1 MNKSS
6 NELSRRK
13 LRNMILKT
21 VHNYK
26 NTSDKIPN
34 ADMREIYDGIICC
47 SEYAYARHL
56 IRNCKKN
63 IPDYYLNNLNS
74 FISKE
79 YLDKLSDEKHN
90 RLAEKSS
97 VENASSMSI
106 NEDNQKILDE
116 LEKRIWDSNVSLPK
130 ENLYNPSKGRHRHLA
145 EKSRHFSAPVE
156 NAPSYSML
164 ISEDDQKMLD
174 EREKMFED
182 HNETSPNSKIL
193 NKGIRLSDIF
203 AEGSYAYE
211 TYATKYDTII
221 EKQKRDIDD
230 GNEQN
235 YSKNAREFTK
245 LMNEAL
251 NDDKLTKTEKQSVS
265 VIMNAQAPLFWNMKR
280 KDTKETLDK
289 RMLKYYNGT
298 LTKEGF
304 FDKSDDIATEVKD
317 FNSKSNEVTS
327 ASILNYVN
335 LKEGEELTNS
345 KILTKGIRLSDIFAE
360 GSYAYETYAT
370 KYDTIIEKQKRDI
383 DDGNEQNYSKNAREF
398 TKLMNEALNDD
409 KLTKTEKQSIL
420 VIMNA
425 REPLFWNTAPR
436 KDEQAYFRTEYQSP
450 YNTSALDEW
459 LVKNDITTDIDFGKT
474 NSGDKSKNEYVA
486 SDKKDAKKHAGMADE
501 DEPKLYEE
509 GGKKISGSKGKTEM
523 VSETTIKTSCCKKP
537 VVVSDKDLTKKT
549 ETSKGG
555 SVVSTSVKTETTSEI
570 SEYDVPPEKESE
582 ELVESSI
589 EKVDETG
596 DTVITDDEY
605 NRLKRENLKSY
616 GLINREMTML
626 GGLAGLSALAIKK
639 RYKDKDTNKK
649 DPEKK

>member
-1 MNKSS
+1 
-6 NELSRRK
+6 
-13 LRNMILKT
+13 MILKT

-221 EKQKRDIDD
+221 EKQRRDIDD

-235 YSKNAREFTK
+235 YSKNAREFT
-245 LMNEAL
+245 E
-251 NDDKLTKTEKQSVS
+251 
-265 VIMNAQAPLFWNMKR
+265 
-280 KDTKETLDK
+280 
-289 RMLKYYNGT
+289 
-298 LTKEGF
+298 
-304 FDKSDDIATEVKD
+304 
-317 FNSKSNEVTS
+317 
-327 ASILNYVN
+327 
-335 LKEGEELTNS
+335 
-345 KILTKGIRLSDIFAE
+345 
-360 GSYAYETYAT
+360 
-370 KYDTIIEKQKRDI
+370 
-383 DDGNEQNYSKNAREF
+383 
-398 TKLMNEALNDD
+398 LMNEALNDD

-425 REPLFWNTAPR
+425 REPLFWNTTPR
-436 KDEQAYFRTEYQSP
+436 KDEQAYFRTEY
-450 YNTSALDEW
+450 NTSALDEW
-459 LVKNDITTDIDFGKT
+459 LIKNDITTDIDFGKT
-474 NSGDKSKNEYVA
+474 NIGDKSKNEYVA

-501 DEPKLYEE
+501 DGPKLDKK
-509 GGKKISGSKGKTEM
+509 GGEFIKDNKGNKEI

-555 SVVSTSVKTETTSEI
+555 SVVSITEKIGSTTKI
-570 SEYDVPPEKESE
+570 SEEVVPPETESE
-582 ELVESSI
+582 KLVE
-589 EKVDETG
+589 ETTTVVDENG
-596 DTVITDDEY
+596 DTVLMDDEY
-605 NRLKRENLKSY
+605 PKYKSQ
-616 GLINREMTML
+616 
-626 GGLAGLSALAIKK
+626 
-639 RYKDKDTNKK
+639 KDKWLKKVMAMNMLASFLATTQKYRDQDTNKK

>member
-26 NTSDKIPN
+26 NTSDKIPK
-34 ADMREIYDGIICC
+34 ADMREIYDGIISF
-47 SEYAYARHL
+47 SEYNYARYL
-56 IRNCKKN
+56 IKKCKKN
-63 IPDYYLNNLNS
+63 IPAYYLNNLNS

-79 YLDKLSDEKHN
+79 YLDILSSETH
-90 RLAEKSS
+90 
-97 VENASSMSI
+97 
-106 NEDNQKILDE
+106 
-116 LEKRIWDSNVSLPK
+116 KR
-130 ENLYNPSKGRHRHLA
+130 LA
-145 EKSRHFSAPVE
+145 EKSRHFSASVE

-193 NKGIRLSDIF
+193 AKDICLSDIF

-211 TYATKYDTII
+211 TYATKYDKII
-221 EKQKRDIDD
+221 EEQKRDIDD
-230 GNEQN
+230 GNEQD
-235 YSKNAREFTK
+235 YSKNAREFTE

-251 NDDKLTKTEKQSVS
+251 NDDKLTKTEKQSVL
-265 VIMNAQAPLFWNMKR
+265 VIMNAQAPLFWN
-280 KDTKETLDK
+280 
-289 RMLKYYNGT
+289 
-298 LTKEGF
+298 
-304 FDKSDDIATEVKD
+304 A
-317 FNSKSNEVTS
+317 
-327 ASILNYVN
+327 
-335 LKEGEELTNS
+335 
-345 KILTKGIRLSDIFAE
+345 
-360 GSYAYETYAT
+360 
-370 KYDTIIEKQKRDI
+370 
-383 DDGNEQNYSKNAREF
+383 
-398 TKLMNEALNDD
+398 
-409 KLTKTEKQSIL
+409 
-420 VIMNA
+420 
-425 REPLFWNTAPR
+425 APR
-436 KDEQAYFRTEYQSP
+436 KDEQDYFLKEDQGK

-459 LVKNDITTDIDFGKT
+459 LVKNGIVASVDFNKT
-474 NSGDKSKNEYVA
+474 NGGDKSKNEYVD
-486 SDKKDAKKHAGMADE
+486 SDKKDAKKYAGMADE

-555 SVVSTSVKTETTSEI
+555 SVVSITEEIGQTSEI

-589 EKVDETG
+589 EKIDETG
-596 DTVITDDEY
+596 DTVLTDDEY
-605 NRLKRENLKSY
+605 PKYKSQ
-616 GLINREMTML
+616 
-626 GGLAGLSALAIKK
+626 
-639 RYKDKDTNKK
+639 KDKWLKKEMAMNMLASFLATTQKYRDQDTNKK

>member
-34 ADMREIYDGIICC
+34 ADMREIYDGIISF
-47 SEYAYARHL
+47 SEYNYARYL
-56 IRNCKKN
+56 IKKCKKN

-116 LEKRIWDSNVSLPK
+116 LEKRIWDSNVSLSK
-130 ENLYNPSKGRHRHLA
+130 ENLYNPSNGRHRHLA

-193 NKGIRLSDIF
+193 
-203 AEGSYAYE
+203 
-211 TYATKYDTII
+211 
-221 EKQKRDIDD
+221 
-230 GNEQN
+230 
-235 YSKNAREFTK
+235 
-245 LMNEAL
+245 
-251 NDDKLTKTEKQSVS
+251 
-265 VIMNAQAPLFWNMKR
+265 
-280 KDTKETLDK
+280 
-289 RMLKYYNGT
+289 
-298 LTKEGF
+298 
-304 FDKSDDIATEVKD
+304 
-317 FNSKSNEVTS
+317 
-327 ASILNYVN
+327 
-335 LKEGEELTNS
+335 
-345 KILTKGIRLSDIFAE
+345 TKGIRLSDIFAE

-370 KYDTIIEKQKRDI
+370 KYDTIIEKQKIDI
-383 DDGNEQNYSKNAREF
+383 DEGNEQDYSKNAREF

-409 KLTKTEKQSIL
+409 KLTKTEKQSVL

-425 REPLFWNTAPR
+425 QAPLFWNAAPR
-436 KDEQAYFRTEYQSP
+436 KDEQDYFLKEDQGK
-450 YNTSALDEW
+450 YNTSVLDEW
-459 LVKNDITTDIDFGKT
+459 LVKNGIVASVDFNKT
-474 NSGDKSKNEYVA
+474 NGGDKSKNEYVD
-486 SDKKDAKKHAGMADE
+486 SDKKDAKKYAGMADE

-555 SVVSTSVKTETTSEI
+555 SVVSITEKIGSTTKI
-570 SEYDVPPEKESE
+570 SEKFVPPETESE
-582 ELVESSI
+582 KLVE
-589 EKVDETG
+589 ETTTVVDENG
-596 DTVITDDEY
+596 DTVLVDDEY
-605 NRLKRENLKSY
+605 PKYKSQKDKWLKKVM
-616 GLINREMTML
+616 EMNKL
-626 GGLAGLSALAIKK
+626 GSFLATNQK
-639 RYKDKDTNKK
+639 YKDKDINKK

>member
-26 NTSDKIPN
+26 NTSDKIPK
-34 ADMREIYDGIICC
+34 ADMREIYDGIISF
-47 SEYAYARHL
+47 SEFNYARYL
-56 IRNCKKN
+56 IKKCKKN

-79 YLDKLSDEKHN
+79 NLDKLSDETHKH
-90 RLAEKSS
+90 LAEKSS

-193 NKGIRLSDIF
+193 TKGIRLSDIF

-211 TYATKYDTII
+211 TYATKYDKII
-221 EKQKRDIDD
+221 GEQKRDIDD

-235 YSKNAREFTK
+235 YSKNAREFTE

-370 KYDTIIEKQKRDI
+370 KYDKIIGEQKRDI

-398 TKLMNEALNDD
+398 TELMNEALNDD
-409 KLTKTEKQSIL
+409 KLTKTEKQSVS

-425 REPLFWNTAPR
+425 QAPLFWNTTLK
-436 KDEQAYFRTEYQSP
+436 KDVPKYYLDV
-450 YNTSALDEW
+450 YLDNTLGSDE
-459 LVKNDITTDIDFGKT
+459 LFYKNGIVASVDFNKT
-474 NSGDKSKNEYVA
+474 NGGDKSKNEYVA

-501 DEPKLYEE
+501 DGPKLDKK
-509 GGKKISGSKGKTEM
+509 GGEFIKDNKGNKEI

-555 SVVSTSVKTETTSEI
+555 SVVSITEKIGSTTKI
-570 SEYDVPPEKESE
+570 SEEVVPPETESE
-582 ELVESSI
+582 KLVE
-589 EKVDETG
+589 ETTTVVDENG
-596 DTVITDDEY
+596 DTVLMDDEY
-605 NRLKRENLKSY
+605 PKYKSQKDKWLKKVMAMN
-616 GLINREMTML
+616 ML
-626 GGLAGLSALAIKK
+626 VPFLATNQK
-639 RYKDKDTNKK
+639 YKDKDTNKK

>member
-79 YLDKLSDEKHN
+79 NLDKLSDEKHN

-221 EKQKRDIDD
+221 EKQKRDIDG

-383 DDGNEQNYSKNAREF
+383 DGGNEQNYSKNAREF

-409 KLTKTEKQSIL
+409 KLTKTEKQSVS

-425 REPLFWNTAPR
+425 QAPLFWNTTLK
-436 KDEQAYFRTEYQSP
+436 KDVPKYYLDV
-450 YNTSALDEW
+450 YLDNTLGSDE
-459 LVKNDITTDIDFGKT
+459 LFYKNGIVASVDFNKT
-474 NSGDKSKNEYVA
+474 NGGDKSKNEYVA

-501 DEPKLYEE
+501 DGPKLDKK
-509 GGKKISGSKGKTEM
+509 GGEFIKDNKGNKEI

-555 SVVSTSVKTETTSEI
+555 SVVSITEKIGSTTKI
-570 SEYDVPPEKESE
+570 SEEVVPPETESE
-582 ELVESSI
+582 KLVE
-589 EKVDETG
+589 ETTTVVDENG
-596 DTVITDDEY
+596 DTVLMDDEY
-605 NRLKRENLKSY
+605 PKYKSQ
-616 GLINREMTML
+616 
-626 GGLAGLSALAIKK
+626 
-639 RYKDKDTNKK
+639 KDKWLKKVMAMNMLASFLATTQKYRDQDTNKK

>member
-21 VHNYK
+21 VQNYK
-26 NTSDKIPN
+26 NTSDKIPK
-34 ADMREIYDGIICC
+34 ADMREIYDGIIYF
-47 SEYAYARHL
+47 SEYNYARYL
-56 IRNCKKN
+56 IKKCKKN

-79 YLDKLSDEKHN
+79 NLDKLSDETHKH
-90 RLAEKSS
+90 LAEKSS

-145 EKSRHFSAPVE
+145 EKSRHFSAPAE

-193 NKGIRLSDIF
+193 NKGIGLSDIF

-221 EKQKRDIDD
+221 EKQKIDIDE

-265 VIMNAQAPLFWNMKR
+265 VIMNAQAPLFWN
-280 KDTKETLDK
+280 
-289 RMLKYYNGT
+289 
-298 LTKEGF
+298 
-304 FDKSDDIATEVKD
+304 V
-317 FNSKSNEVTS
+317 
-327 ASILNYVN
+327 
-335 LKEGEELTNS
+335 
-345 KILTKGIRLSDIFAE
+345 
-360 GSYAYETYAT
+360 
-370 KYDTIIEKQKRDI
+370 
-383 DDGNEQNYSKNAREF
+383 
-398 TKLMNEALNDD
+398 
-409 KLTKTEKQSIL
+409 
-420 VIMNA
+420 
-425 REPLFWNTAPR
+425 APR
-436 KDEQAYFRTEYQSP
+436 KDEQDYFLKEDQGL
-450 YNTSALDEW
+450 YNTSAVDEW
-459 LVKNDITTDIDFGKT
+459 LKANDIKTSIDFNKT
-474 NSGDKSKNEYVA
+474 KGGDKPKNEYVA
-486 SDKKDAKKHAGMADE
+486 SDKEDAEKHACMVDE
-501 DEPKLYEE
+501 YEIKLAEKGGEFIKDNKGNKEIVSEPTT
-509 GGKKISGSKGKTEM
+509 KIS
-523 VSETTIKTSCCKKP
+523 CCEKP

-555 SVVSTSVKTETTSEI
+555 SVVSITEKIGSTTKI
-570 SEYDVPPEKESE
+570 SEEVVPPETESE
-582 ELVESSI
+582 KLVEETI
-589 EKVDETG
+589 TVVDENG
-596 DTVITDDEY
+596 DTVLMDDEY
-605 NRLKRENLKSY
+605 PKYKSQKDKWLKKVMAMN
-616 GLINREMTML
+616 ML
-626 GGLAGLSALAIKK
+626 VPFLATNQK
-639 RYKDKDTNKK
+639 YKDKDTNKK

>member
-6 NELSRRK
+6 DELSRRK

-26 NTSDKIPN
+26 NTSDKIPK
-34 ADMREIYDGIICC
+34 ADMREIYDGIIYF
-47 SEYAYARHL
+47 SEYNYARYL
-56 IRNCKKN
+56 IKKCKKN

-79 YLDKLSDEKHN
+79 NLDKLSDETHK
-90 RLAEKSS
+90 
-97 VENASSMSI
+97 
-106 NEDNQKILDE
+106 
-116 LEKRIWDSNVSLPK
+116 
-130 ENLYNPSKGRHRHLA
+130 HLA

-193 NKGIRLSDIF
+193 NKGSRLSDIF

-335 LKEGEELTNS
+335 LKEGEELTDS

-425 REPLFWNTAPR
+425 RAPLFWNTAPR
-436 KDEQAYFRTEYQSP
+436 KDEQAYFRTEY
-450 YNTSALDEW
+450 NTSALDEW
-459 LVKNDITTDIDFGKT
+459 LIKNDITTDIDFGKT
-474 NSGDKSKNEYVA
+474 NIGDKSKNKYAA
-486 SDKKDAKKHAGMADE
+486 SDKKDAKKYAGMADE

-523 VSETTIKTSCCKKP
+523 VSETTTVISGLEKP
-537 VVVSDKDLTKKT
+537 AVVSDKDLTKKT

-616 GLINREMTML
+616 GLINRKMTML
-626 GGLAGLSALAIKK
+626 GVLAGLSALAIKK

>member
-6 NELSRRK
+6 DELSRRK

-26 NTSDKIPN
+26 NTSDKIPK
-34 ADMREIYDGIICC
+34 ADMREIYDGIISF
-47 SEYAYARHL
+47 SEFNYARYL
-56 IRNCKKN
+56 IKKCKKN

-79 YLDKLSDEKHN
+79 NLDKLSDETHKH
-90 RLAEKSS
+90 LAEKSS

-193 NKGIRLSDIF
+193 TKGIRLSDIF

-221 EKQKRDIDD
+221 EKQKIDIDE

-335 LKEGEELTNS
+335 LKEGEELTDS

-370 KYDTIIEKQKRDI
+370 KYDTIIEKQKIDI
-383 DDGNEQNYSKNAREF
+383 DEGNEQNYSKNAREF

-425 REPLFWNTAPR
+425 REPLFWNTTLK
-436 KDEQAYFRTEYQSP
+436 KDVPKYYLDV
-450 YNTSALDEW
+450 YLDNTLGSDE
-459 LVKNDITTDIDFGKT
+459 LFYKNGIVASVDFNKT
-474 NSGDKSKNEYVA
+474 NGGDKSKNEYVA

-501 DEPKLYEE
+501 DGPKLDKK
-509 GGKKISGSKGKTEM
+509 GGKFIKDNKENEEI

-555 SVVSTSVKTETTSEI
+555 SVVSITEKIGSTTKI
-570 SEYDVPPEKESE
+570 SEEVVPPETESE
-582 ELVESSI
+582 KLVE
-589 EKVDETG
+589 ETTTVVDENG
-596 DTVITDDEY
+596 DTVLTDDEY
-605 NRLKRENLKSY
+605 PKYKSQKDKWLKKVMAMN
-616 GLINREMTML
+616 ML
-626 GGLAGLSALAIKK
+626 VPFLATNQK
-639 RYKDKDTNKK
+639 YKDKDTNKK

>member
-1 MNKSS
+1 
-6 NELSRRK
+6 
-13 LRNMILKT
+13 MILKT

-26 NTSDKIPN
+26 NTSDKIPK
-34 ADMREIYDGIICC
+34 ADMREIYDGIISF
-47 SEYAYARHL
+47 SEFNYARYL
-56 IRNCKKN
+56 IKKCKKN

-79 YLDKLSDEKHN
+79 NLDKLSDETHKH
-90 RLAEKSS
+90 LAEKSS

-193 NKGIRLSDIF
+193 TKGIRLSDIF

-335 LKEGEELTNS
+335 LKEGEELTDS

-425 REPLFWNTAPR
+425 REPLFWNTTLK
-436 KDEQAYFRTEYQSP
+436 KDVPKYYLDV
-450 YNTSALDEW
+450 YLDNTLGSDE
-459 LVKNDITTDIDFGKT
+459 LFYKNGIVASVDFNKT
-474 NSGDKSKNEYVA
+474 NGGDKSKNEYVA

-501 DEPKLYEE
+501 DGPKLDKK
-509 GGKKISGSKGKTEM
+509 GGKFIKDNKENEEI

-555 SVVSTSVKTETTSEI
+555 SVVSITEKIGSTTKI
-570 SEYDVPPEKESE
+570 SEEVVPPETESE
-582 ELVESSI
+582 KLVE
-589 EKVDETG
+589 ETTTVVDENG
-596 DTVITDDEY
+596 DTVLTDDEY
-605 NRLKRENLKSY
+605 PKYKSQKDKWLKKVMAMN
-616 GLINREMTML
+616 ML
-626 GGLAGLSALAIKK
+626 VPFLATNQK
-639 RYKDKDTNKK
+639 YKDKDTNKK

>member
-1 MNKSS
+1 
-6 NELSRRK
+6 
-13 LRNMILKT
+13 MILKT

-26 NTSDKIPN
+26 NTSDKIPK
-34 ADMREIYDGIICC
+34 ADMREIYDGIISF
-47 SEYAYARHL
+47 SEFNYARYL
-56 IRNCKKN
+56 IKKCKKN

-79 YLDKLSDEKHN
+79 NLDKLSDETHKH
-90 RLAEKSS
+90 LAEKSS

-193 NKGIRLSDIF
+193 
-203 AEGSYAYE
+203 
-211 TYATKYDTII
+211 
-221 EKQKRDIDD
+221 
-230 GNEQN
+230 
-235 YSKNAREFTK
+235 
-245 LMNEAL
+245 
-251 NDDKLTKTEKQSVS
+251 
-265 VIMNAQAPLFWNMKR
+265 
-280 KDTKETLDK
+280 
-289 RMLKYYNGT
+289 
-298 LTKEGF
+298 
-304 FDKSDDIATEVKD
+304 
-317 FNSKSNEVTS
+317 
-327 ASILNYVN
+327 
-335 LKEGEELTNS
+335 
-345 KILTKGIRLSDIFAE
+345 TKGIRLSDIFAE

-370 KYDTIIEKQKRDI
+370 KYDTIIEKQKIDI
-383 DDGNEQNYSKNAREF
+383 DEGNEQNYSKNAREF

-425 REPLFWNTAPR
+425 REPLFWNTTLK
-436 KDEQAYFRTEYQSP
+436 KDVPKYYLDV
-450 YNTSALDEW
+450 YLDNTLGSDE
-459 LVKNDITTDIDFGKT
+459 LFYKNGIVASVDFNKT
-474 NSGDKSKNEYVA
+474 NGGDKSKNEYVA

-501 DEPKLYEE
+501 DGPKLDKK
-509 GGKKISGSKGKTEM
+509 GGKFIKDNKENEEI

-555 SVVSTSVKTETTSEI
+555 SVVSITEKIGSTTKI
-570 SEYDVPPEKESE
+570 SEEVVPPETESE
-582 ELVESSI
+582 KLVE
-589 EKVDETG
+589 ETTTVVDENG
-596 DTVITDDEY
+596 DTVLTDDEY
-605 NRLKRENLKSY
+605 PKYKSQKDKWLKKVMAMN
-616 GLINREMTML
+616 ML
-626 GGLAGLSALAIKK
+626 VPFLATNQK
-639 RYKDKDTNKK
+639 YKDKDTNKK

>member
-6 NELSRRK
+6 DELSRRK

-26 NTSDKIPN
+26 NTSDKIPK
-34 ADMREIYDGIICC
+34 ADMREIYDGIISF
-47 SEYAYARHL
+47 SEFNYARYL
-56 IRNCKKN
+56 IKKCKKN

-79 YLDKLSDEKHN
+79 NLDKLSDETHKH
-90 RLAEKSS
+90 LAEKSS

-193 NKGIRLSDIF
+193 TKGIGLSDIF

-245 LMNEAL
+245 LMNETL
-251 NDDKLTKTEKQSVS
+251 NDDKLTKTEKQSIL
-265 VIMNAQAPLFWNMKR
+265 VIMNAQAPLFWNAKR
-280 KDTKETLDK
+280 KDAQETLDK

-317 FNSKSNEVTS
+317 FNSKLNEVTS
-327 ASILNYVN
+327 ASILDYVN
-335 LKEGEELTNS
+335 LKEGEELTDS
-345 KILTKGIRLSDIFAE
+345 EKSTKNIGLSDIFAE
-360 GSYAYETYAT
+360 GSYAYKTYAT
-370 KYDTIIEKQKRDI
+370 KYDKIIEEQKREI
-383 DDGNEQNYSKNAREF
+383 DEGNEQDYSKNAREF

-409 KLTKTEKQSIL
+409 KLTKTEKQSVL

-425 REPLFWNTAPR
+425 QAPLFWNAAPR
-436 KDEQAYFRTEYQSP
+436 KDEQDYFLKEDQGK

-459 LVKNDITTDIDFGKT
+459 LVKNGIVASVDFNKT
-474 NSGDKSKNEYVA
+474 NGGDKSKNEYVD
-486 SDKKDAKKHAGMADE
+486 SDKKDAKKYAGMADE

-555 SVVSTSVKTETTSEI
+555 SVVSITEKIGSTTKI
-570 SEYDVPPEKESE
+570 SEKFVPPETESE
-582 ELVESSI
+582 KLVE
-589 EKVDETG
+589 ETTTVVDENG
-596 DTVITDDEY
+596 DTVLVDDEY
-605 NRLKRENLKSY
+605 PKYKSQKDKWLKKVM
-616 GLINREMTML
+616 EMNKL
-626 GGLAGLSALAIKK
+626 GSFLATNQK
-639 RYKDKDTNKK
+639 YKDKDINKK

>member
-6 NELSRRK
+6 DELSRRK

-26 NTSDKIPN
+26 NTSDKIPK
-34 ADMREIYDGIICC
+34 ADMREIYDGIISF
-47 SEYAYARHL
+47 SEFNYARYL
-56 IRNCKKN
+56 IKKCKKN

-79 YLDKLSDEKHN
+79 NLDKLSDETHKH
-90 RLAEKSS
+90 LAEKSS

-193 NKGIRLSDIF
+193 
-203 AEGSYAYE
+203 
-211 TYATKYDTII
+211 
-221 EKQKRDIDD
+221 
-230 GNEQN
+230 
-235 YSKNAREFTK
+235 
-245 LMNEAL
+245 
-251 NDDKLTKTEKQSVS
+251 
-265 VIMNAQAPLFWNMKR
+265 
-280 KDTKETLDK
+280 
-289 RMLKYYNGT
+289 
-298 LTKEGF
+298 
-304 FDKSDDIATEVKD
+304 
-317 FNSKSNEVTS
+317 
-327 ASILNYVN
+327 
-335 LKEGEELTNS
+335 
-345 KILTKGIRLSDIFAE
+345 TKGIGLSDIFAE

-425 REPLFWNTAPR
+425 REPLFWNTTPR

-523 VSETTIKTSCCKKP
+523 VSETTTVISGLEKP
-537 VVVSDKDLTKKT
+537 AVVSDKDLTKKT

-555 SVVSTSVKTETTSEI
+555 SVVSITEKIGSTTKI
-570 SEYDVPPEKESE
+570 SEEVVPPETESE
-582 ELVESSI
+582 KLVE
-589 EKVDETG
+589 ETTTVVDENG
-596 DTVITDDEY
+596 DTVLTDDEY
-605 NRLKRENLKSY
+605 PKYKSQ
-616 GLINREMTML
+616 
-626 GGLAGLSALAIKK
+626 
-639 RYKDKDTNKK
+639 KDKWLKKVMAMNMLASFLATTQKYRDQDTNKK

>member
-26 NTSDKIPN
+26 NTSDKIPK
-34 ADMREIYDGIICC
+34 ADMREIYDGIIYF
-47 SEYAYARHL
+47 SEYNYARYL
-56 IRNCKKN
+56 IKKCKKN

-79 YLDKLSDEKHN
+79 NLDKLSDETHK

-106 NEDNQKILDE
+106 NEDN
-116 LEKRIWDSNVSLPK
+116 
-130 ENLYNPSKGRHRHLA
+130 
-145 EKSRHFSAPVE
+145 
-156 NAPSYSML
+156 
-164 ISEDDQKMLD
+164 QKMLD

-193 NKGIRLSDIF
+193 TKVIRLSDIF

-221 EKQKRDIDD
+221 KEQKRDIDE

-265 VIMNAQAPLFWNMKR
+265 VIMNAQAPLFWNTKR
-280 KDTKETLDK
+280 KDAQETLDK

-298 LTKEGF
+298 LTKDDF
-304 FDKSDDIATEVKD
+304 FNKSDDIATEVKD
-317 FNSKSNEVTS
+317 FNSELNEVTS
-327 ASILNYVN
+327 ASILDYVN
-335 LKEGEELTNS
+335 LKEGEDLPDSEKS
-345 KILTKGIRLSDIFAE
+345 TKPIGLSDIFAE

-370 KYDTIIEKQKRDI
+370 KYDKIIKEQKRDI
-383 DDGNEQNYSKNAREF
+383 DEGNEQNYSKNAREF

-409 KLTKTEKQSIL
+409 KLTKTEKQSVL

-425 REPLFWNTAPR
+425 QAPLFWNAALR
-436 KDEQAYFRTEYQSP
+436 KDEQDYFLKEDQGK
-450 YNTSALDEW
+450 YNTSAVDEW
-459 LVKNDITTDIDFGKT
+459 LKANDIKTSIDFNKT
-474 NSGDKSKNEYVA
+474 KGGNKSKNEYVA

-501 DEPKLYEE
+501 DGPKLD
-509 GGKKISGSKGKTEM
+509 KKSGEFIKDNKGNKEI
-523 VSETTIKTSCCKKP
+523 VSETTTKISCCTKP
-537 VVVSDKDLTKKT
+537 ADVPKEDLTKKS
-549 ETSKGG
+549 ETVTGG
-555 SVVSTSVKTETTSEI
+555 TVVSTTEKTEPTSKI

-582 ELVESSI
+582 KLVE
-589 EKVDETG
+589 ETTTVVDETG
-596 DTVITDDEY
+596 DTVLMDDEY
-605 NRLKRENLKSY
+605 NELKRENLKN
-616 GLINREMTML
+616 GLINREMATL
-626 GGLAGLSALAIKK
+626 GGLAGLSAFPVALAMKK

-649 DPEKK
+649 APEKK

>member
-6 NELSRRK
+6 DELSRRK

-26 NTSDKIPN
+26 NTSDKIPK
-34 ADMREIYDGIICC
+34 ADMREIYDGIISF
-47 SEYAYARHL
+47 SEFNYARYL
-56 IRNCKKN
+56 IKKCKKN

-79 YLDKLSDEKHN
+79 NLDKLSDETHKH
-90 RLAEKSS
+90 LAEKSS

-193 NKGIRLSDIF
+193 TKGIRLSDIF

-211 TYATKYDTII
+211 TYATKYDKII
-221 EKQKRDIDD
+221 GEQKRDIDD

-235 YSKNAREFTK
+235 YSKNAREFTE
-245 LMNEAL
+245 LMNKAL

-265 VIMNAQAPLFWNMKR
+265 VIMNAQAPLFWNTTLK
-280 KDTKETLDK
+280 KDVP
-289 RMLKYYNGT
+289 KYYLDVYLDNTLGSDELFYKNGIVA
-298 LTKEGF
+298 
-304 FDKSDDIATEVKD
+304 SVD
-317 FNSKSNEVTS
+317 FN
-327 ASILNYVN
+327 
-335 LKEGEELTNS
+335 
-345 KILTKGIRLSDIFAE
+345 
-360 GSYAYETYAT
+360 
-370 KYDTIIEKQKRDI
+370 
-383 DDGNEQNYSKNAREF
+383 
-398 TKLMNEALNDD
+398 
-409 KLTKTEKQSIL
+409 
-420 VIMNA
+420 
-425 REPLFWNTAPR
+425 
-436 KDEQAYFRTEYQSP
+436 
-450 YNTSALDEW
+450 
-459 LVKNDITTDIDFGKT
+459 KT
-474 NSGDKSKNEYVA
+474 NGGDKSKNEYVA

-501 DEPKLYEE
+501 DGPKLDKK
-509 GGKKISGSKGKTEM
+509 GGEFIKDNKGNKEI

-555 SVVSTSVKTETTSEI
+555 SVVSITEKIGSTTKI
-570 SEYDVPPEKESE
+570 SEEVVPPETESE
-582 ELVESSI
+582 KLVE
-589 EKVDETG
+589 ETTTVVDENG
-596 DTVITDDEY
+596 DTVLMDDEY
-605 NRLKRENLKSY
+605 PKYKSQ
-616 GLINREMTML
+616 
-626 GGLAGLSALAIKK
+626 
-639 RYKDKDTNKK
+639 KDKWLKKVMAMNMLASFLATTQKYRDQDTNKK